1 MVDIVLTLITRRDC
15 HLCEDMATVVD
26 QVVTE
31 MPARL
36 EVRDVD
42 GDPDLQNR
50 YGEEVPVLLI
60 NGRKAFK
67 YRVLVR
73 DLRRRL
79 RAEQRRKRLAGW
91 RDYLFRLREE

>member
-1 MVDIVLTLITRRDC
+1 MLTLITRRDC
-15 HLCEDMATVVD
+15 HLCEDMAAIID
-26 QVVTE
+26 QVATE
-31 MPARL
+31 MPSRL

-42 GDPDLQNR
+42 DDPDLQNR

-60 NGRKAFK
+60 NGRRAFK
-67 YRVLVR
+67 YRVLAR

-79 RAEQRRKRLAGW
+79 RAEQRRKRLADW